1 MKKRTLNEI
10 RQSKEFQIAKANADL
25 QAEVAKSTKEAIANQ
40 QAINRSLQNKE
51 VFNTEVDLDEAVYEI
66 VENLTTHM
74 FDIIFQTVNDEMHK
88 YTVFQSQT
96 YLTNEGMD
104 MFEDQWFEFYH
115 EHHGEILGRIMKTL
129 TN

>member
-1 MKKRTLNEI
+1 MAKNRTLNEI
-10 RQSKEFQIAKANADL
+10 RQSKEYQTAK
-25 QAEVAKSTKEAIANQ
+25 
-40 QAINRSLQNKE
+40 
-51 VFNTEVDLDEAVYEI
+51 EI
-66 VENLTTHM
+66 VLSDQGGKYTVPNKGADPVPVKSGNNLDLNVDVAIDEIVDSLNTHL

-104 MFEDQWFEFYH
+104 IFEEQWFEFYH